1 MSAQRKCQKNKIPQN
16 DGIANMSKVLE
27 CQTCKMTK
35 RQHLEHIKYAKIPKN
50 VNAPKWESTE
60 HDKMQTNLK

>member
-1 MSAQRKCQKNKIPQN
+1 MSKNKIPQN
-16 DGIANMSKVLE
+16 DGIANMSKVSKVLE

-35 RQHLEHIKYAKIPKN
+35 CQHLEHIKQAKIPKN
-50 VNAPKWESTE
+50 VNAPKWERTE